1 MAEMQPTT
9 EILTR
14 ISKNSLNNKDEVFT
28 RLFRYLLRE
37 DIWFEA
43 YRNLYANNGASTKGV
58 NDDTAD
64 GFSERKI
71 QKITEQL
78 KNGKFNPTP
87 VRRTYIR

>member
-58 NDDTAD
+58 
-64 GFSERKI
+64 S
-71 QKITEQL
+71 L
-78 KNGKFNPTP
+78 KNNLHPMKKKKGHSQASHGEMA
-87 VRRTYIR
+87 